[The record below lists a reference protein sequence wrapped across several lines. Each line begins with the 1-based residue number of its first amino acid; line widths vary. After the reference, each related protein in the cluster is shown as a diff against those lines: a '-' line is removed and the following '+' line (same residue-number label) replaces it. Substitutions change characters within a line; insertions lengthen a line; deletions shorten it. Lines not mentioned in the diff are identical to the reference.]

1 MAVRIFQRKLLS
13 TQVTEVGV
21 APEKKVE
28 FQKYIIKLK

>member
-21 APEKKVE
+21 APEKSG
-28 FQKYIIKLK
+28 IIII